1 MIPNTAVRLVSSSPV
16 AASAEFGISLKDSAH
31 IMTILRDTLYSD
43 KVLAVLREYGANA
56 WDAHRDSGKA
66 DLPIKVTLPT
76 SMEPTLII
84 RDYGTGL
91 SPDEV
96 FNIYTQYGS
105 STKRGSDNAVGMLG
119 IGSKSGFAYSDSFT
133 VTSYH
138 GGKKSTYIAVL
149 DDSEKGVIN
158 LLCDEPCGDETGIA
172 IQMAVRP
179 EDIREFTQK
188 AQELFQYFIPRPTIN
203 TTLPKLPAA
212 QATLKH
218 GVIYERPES
227 YYDDRSWVAVMGCVS
242 YKINLEHV
250 RDSDATRA
258 GGVASFLSNISGALY
273 FNIGEV
279 QVSASREELKYST
292 ETKLALVKK
301 FNDLVDEYVRQSLD
315 TILNGG
321 FSSWEKRVRFQ
332 VLAKL
337 NLPVP
342 DDCAELLEGSI
353 SVKEKVPKS
362 FVIMQNRTPVSS
374 IRIDSHT
381 RFILWDDRRNRS
393 GFQDLKSN
401 DYLINPVTKDDKGR
415 PIKLD
420 WPAIEADLETLCKAA
435 DIVGIPTL
443 KLSSFTWAMPTR
455 IGGRKINPK
464 HRTQVFSY
472 NPGGGYCKPW
482 SDCWEPEERVP
493 DPSDVFV
500 LISNFQTIGFN
511 MGQYYKEDALLA
523 EELGAVLPTIYGY
536 KTTDK
541 KPIEEKDCIG
551 TPYSTWRE
559 SFVASLIAPGLQVKL
574 DHWHWSNVFAEGR
587 YNWNYPRV
595 DKDTAKKLVKTL
607 GPTHAITTF
616 AEKYYDGGAY
626 CQSHPALSSALSQLS
641 RRLPDKVSSDSEAK
655 KALNAIY
662 AKYPLLKSHEETS
675 VCDLWGKNAAHW
687 AQYIKLIDAI

>member
-43 KVLAVLREYGANA
+43 KVLAVLREYSANA
-56 WDAHRDSGKA
+56 WDSHRDAGKG
-66 DLPIKVTLPT
+66 DVPIKVTLPT
-76 SMEPTLII
+76 AMDPSLVI
-84 RDYGTGL
+84 RDFGEGL

-138 GGKKSTYIAVL
+138 EGKKSTYVAVL
-149 DDSEKGVIN
+149 DKSEKGVIN

-172 IQMAVRP
+172 IQIAIRP

-188 AQELFQYFIPRPTIN
+188 AQNLFQYFIPRPDIN

-218 GVIYERPES
+218 GVIYERTDN
-227 YYDDRSWVAVMGCVS
+227 YYGERPWVAVMGCVS
-242 YKINLEHV
+242 YNVNLDQVSES
-250 RDSDATRA
+250 DSTKF
-258 GGVASFLSNISGALY
+258 GGVANFLRNISGALY
-273 FNIGEV
+273 FDIGEV
-279 QVSASREELKYST
+279 QVSASREELKYSA

-337 NLPVP
+337 HLPVP
-342 DDCAELLEGSI
+342 DDCATLLEGSI

-362 FVIMQNRTPVSS
+362 FVILQNRTPVSS
-374 IRIDSHT
+374 IRINENT
-381 RFILWDDRRNRS
+381 RFILWDDRRSRS
-393 GFQDLKSN
+393 GFQDLTGS
-401 DYLINPVTKDDKGR
+401 DYLVNPVTKDDKGKA
-415 PIKLD
+415 IKLD
-420 WPAIEADLETLCKAA
+420 WPAVEADLAA
-435 DIVGIPTL
+435 MCAAVDITGVPTL
-443 KLSSFTWAMPTR
+443 KLSSFTWAMPTKV
-455 IGGRKINPK
+455 GGRKINPK
-464 HRTQVFSY
+464 HRTQVFRY
-472 NPGGGYCKPW
+472 NPEGGYCKPW
-482 SDCWEPEERVP
+482 SDCWEPEDRVP
-493 DPSDVFV
+493 DPSDVFTI
-500 LISNFQTIGFN
+500 ISNFRTVGFD
-511 MGQYYKEDALLA
+511 MGQYYKDDSLLA
-523 EELGAVLPTIYGY
+523 EELAGVLPPIYGY

-541 KPIEEKDCIG
+541 KPVEEKNCIG
-551 TPYSTWRE
+551 TPYQTWRDA
-559 SFVASLIAPGLQVKL
+559 FVASLIAPGLQVKL
-574 DHWHWSNVFAEGR
+574 AHWHWSDVFADGR

-595 DKDTAKKLVKTL
+595 LKDTVKNLSKVL
-607 GPTHAITTF
+607 GPTHEITMF
-616 AEKYYDGGAY
+616 AEKYYDGGVY
-626 CQSHPALSSALSQLS
+626 CAGHPQLSQALERLS
-641 RRLPDKVSSDSEAK
+641 RRLPNKVSSDSAAK

-675 VCDLWGKNAAHW
+675 VCDLWGKHSEHW
-687 AQYIKLIDAI
+687 AQYVKLIDAI